1 MLMLLGNFL
10 LILLKLVLVQL
21 TSGNLV
27 LSNVLRWV
35 VWHLLFLPLV
45 WILCLGG
52 YANLMISYPVLNT
65 TGPRKFCELF
75 LPQVVRLAAL
85 ITDTNQSALVGADSS

>member
-1 MLMLLGNFL
+1 MLLGNFL

-65 TGPRKFCELF
+65 TGPRRFCELF
-75 LPQVVRLAAL
+75 LP
-85 ITDTNQSALVGADSS
+85 